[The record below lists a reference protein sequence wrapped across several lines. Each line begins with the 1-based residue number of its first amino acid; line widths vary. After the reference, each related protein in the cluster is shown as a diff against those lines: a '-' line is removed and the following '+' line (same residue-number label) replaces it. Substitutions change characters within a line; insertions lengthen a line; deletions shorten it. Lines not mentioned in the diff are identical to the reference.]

1 VGDEDQACTA
11 PFAMGTLSPVADPM
25 TARRMTSILLPRF
38 LLDGHRSQLE
48 TAALDRAELL
58 ADDHPSLAEA
68 IPAELEIVVTG
79 IDGSLLDRA
88 ISAPGVRWVH
98 SVSAGVEHLPLERM
112 AERGTLL
119 TNSAGAYAPAM
130 AEYAIA
136 GMIMLT
142 RSIPSWLEG
151 QRERRWLDGDSFGTT
166 VLRGKRLGIVGYGAV
181 GRELATVAQAL
192 GMEVWATKRSPL
204 FLSAEPLDRL
214 LAASELPDL
223 LAASDVVVLCASLN
237 SSTRH
242 LIGAAELAVMK
253 PTAVLVNVARGGL
266 VDEDALVHALR
277 NGRLRGAMLDV
288 TTEEPLATESPL
300 WTAPNLYITPHISGN
315 TPESWHW
322 QVEFFCRN
330 LRLYLEGSPERM
342 GNLVDYPAVG

>member
-1 VGDEDQACTA
+1 
-11 PFAMGTLSPVADPM
+11 
-25 TARRMTSILLPRF
+25 MTSILVPRF

-48 TAALDRAELL
+48 TVALDRAEFL
-58 ADDHPSLAEA
+58 ADDDPGHADA
-68 IPAELEIVVTG
+68 IPAELEVVVTG

-88 ISAPGVRWVH
+88 ISVPGVRWVH
-98 SVSAGVEHLPLERM
+98 SVSAGVEHLPLSRM
-112 AERGTLL
+112 AERGILL

-136 GMIMLT
+136 GMIMLA
-142 RSIPSWLEG
+142 RNLPSWLEA
-151 QRERRWLDGDSFGTT
+151 QRERRWLDGDAFDAM
-166 VLRGKRLGIVGYGAV
+166 VLRGKRLGIVGYRAV
-181 GRELATVAQAL
+181 GRELATAARAL

-214 LAASELPDL
+214 LSAGELPDL
-223 LAASDVVVLCASLN
+223 LAESNVVVLCASLN

-242 LIGAAELAVMK
+242 VIGAAELAMMK

-266 VDEDALVHALR
+266 VDEDALFQALR
-277 NGRLRGAMLDV
+277 NGRLRGALLDV
-288 TTEEPLATESPL
+288 TTEEPLPPESPL
-300 WTAPNLYITPHISGN
+300 WTAPNLFITPHISGN